1 MANVK
6 GSAFA
11 SRMNWVRL
19 NHGERGVARLAEK
32 VSPEL
37 EQVVE
42 QGAVMA
48 RWYPFELFVE
58 INTAI
63 DAVFGKADLTLVR
76 QLGRHGADANL
87 TTIYRLFYKVGTTK
101 WILER
106 ASRLWGMHYDSGRL
120 IVRRFPGKEVEME
133 IKDFATPHRV
143 HCDSVHG
150 WAERSL
156 ELSGADEA
164 LVDELACRARGDDR
178 CRFRAVWG

>member
-1 MANVK
+1 MPNVK

-11 SRMNWVRL
+11 SRLLWVRL
-19 NHGERGVARLAEK
+19 NHGEGGVERLAK
-32 VSPEL
+32 GVTDDL
-37 EQVVE
+37 AVLARD
-42 QGAVMA
+42 GAAMA

-58 INTAI
+58 LNIAI
-63 DAVFGKADLTLVR
+63 DKMFGKGDLALVR
-76 QLGRHGADANL
+76 ELGRYGADANL

-156 ELSGADEA
+156 ELSGASSIA
-164 LVDELACRARGDDR
+164 VDAISCRAFGDDR
-178 CRFRAVWG
+178 CRFRACWQ

>member
-1 MANVK
+1 MSNVK

-11 SRMNWVRL
+11 SRILWVKL
-19 NHGERGVARLAEK
+19 NHGERGMERLGKAATSGLK
-32 VSPEL
+32 AL
-37 EQVVE
+37 AE
-42 QGAVMA
+42 QGAVMSK
-48 RWYPFELFVE
+48 WYPFEQFIELNTVIDKLF
-58 INTAI
+58 
-63 DAVFGKADLTLVR
+63 GRGDLALIKV
-76 QLGRHGADANL
+76 LGRYGADANL

-133 IKDFATPHRV
+133 IKDFSTPHRI

-156 ELSGADEA
+156 ELSGAKDIA
-164 LVDELACRARGDDR
+164 VDALACRAVGDER
-178 CRFRAVWG
+178 CRFRAIWR